1 MVVPEPPPGQ
11 PGPPA
16 APDVPPRLASA
27 NKRFSGR
34 SWALQRIDEWLAGDT
49 SLLIIT
55 GDPGAGKSAMA
66 AWLVGE
72 GPPPSDEDSAKA
84 LARLRERWDAVHF
97 CALQWERGSAD
108 PRHFAER
115 LALQLAD
122 VPGFTAAALEA
133 LRPQVTLNQTVT
145 ATDSVVTGIGALT
158 IQGQD
163 TAEVFRTC
171 VVAPLTHVMQR
182 SPALDIVVL
191 VDGLDEAA
199 SMPGHT
205 VTDLLTILL
214 SVPRVHLLI
223 GTRRQSDVLDAL
235 DDGRALVSY
244 LDLSAPE
251 LRAAA
256 EEDLRAYVVDRFA
269 TQEVELPAGAVDDIV
284 TASEGN
290 FAYAVYLLDE
300 VLTGARQATDLGGL
314 PKTLNG
320 LYESSLSRLREKH
333 ADTWEQ
339 EYWPLLGLV
348 TVSFRGAP
356 TTELA
361 TWAGVANEGVL
372 IQRITQL
379 APVIVFD
386 EAVEGWR
393 LFHRSM
399 AEFLSSRTA
408 PRQGTMGANRWFVDP
423 VRWHRTIADHYLA
436 VAGGGSGWNAVADY
450 GVHNVLQHLERAA
463 RLSIDVGE
471 RQEADESLA
480 SIETLLQD
488 PAFHAEQQERAR
500 DENPYARDLRA
511 CVLLLLDHRPLPAV
525 LAVLEVLARDPRPP
539 VRSIAVEALV
549 GAHERDPGQVRELLS
564 RQLRGEPTEQGVA
577 LNAMRFLGSKAIDL
591 FLEAASSSDESVRR
605 ATVIA
610 LYVLRRSG
618 AHNVADEVMNTLV
631 KRVRPSVTRSSRT
644 RLEFLSDLS
653 IAIYANNCESAE
665 VGHATSEL
673 WRTVLKDRLHLGLVN
688 QPFLEPLLKGVV
700 AGAFARRVAETAW
713 LADPGAGPQAL
724 TVPAEDSARV
734 ARVIPA
740 LDPGLDPAT
749 VEADL
754 AALLRS
760 PIPLLRVTAAMVLNV
775 HAHVDLESTAA
786 LANRLFDQGSGEA
799 RLWTVLAFTTRLPE
813 ADAGWTEVVEGL
825 TRRLV
830 VEEPDVFA
838 APGAGAFAGFDITL
852 VPLATAYADDGRPD
866 LPLVAELL
874 AGTDQADIGL
884 RRRTIEC
891 LAPVGMAHPD
901 LALASLQPVV
911 ADPQPELE
919 DALVGCLSIV
929 RVAHPEL
936 VDELLAGAHLGE
948 LRERVVAATDVQ
960 SVWRYVWWLGLY
972 KNAVHQAVH
981 YPLMRRELL
990 QGGLQALVEARTAR
1004 AFLSRF
1010 TSVVLRMV
1018 READYELIRW
1028 TGP

>member
-1 MVVPEPPPGQ
+1 MADVPPPA
-11 PGPPA
+11 P
-16 APDVPPRLASA
+16 PDVPPRLVSA
-27 NKRFSGR
+27 NTRFSGR

-49 SLLIIT
+49 SLLILT
-55 GDPGAGKSAMA
+55 GDPGTGKSALA
-66 AWLVGE
+66 AWLVGV
-72 GPPPSDEDSAKA
+72 GPPPPDEESAEA
-84 LARLRERWDAVHF
+84 LARLRQRWDAVHF

-133 LRPQVTLNQTVT
+133 LKTQVTVNQTVT

-163 TAEVFRTC
+163 TVEVFRTC
-171 VVAPLTHVMQR
+171 VVAPLTHVVER
-182 SPALDIVVL
+182 TPGLSIVVL

-205 VTDLLTILL
+205 VTDLLTLL
-214 SVPRVHLLI
+214 LGVSGVHLLI
-223 GTRRQSDVLDAL
+223 GTRRQGDVLDAL
-235 DDGRALVSY
+235 DNGRAPVGY
-244 LDLSAPE
+244 LDLSAAE
-251 LRAAA
+251 TRASAA
-256 EEDLRAYVVDRFA
+256 EDLRTYIVDRLA
-269 TQEVELPAGAVDDIV
+269 SSGSEVPAGAADDIV
-284 TASEGN
+284 EASEGN

-300 VLTGARQATDLGGL
+300 VLSGARQVTDLGGL

-333 ADTWEQ
+333 AAVWEQ

-361 TWAGVANEGVL
+361 TWAGVPNEGVL
-372 IQRITQL
+372 IQRITEM
-379 APVIVFD
+379 APVIRFD
-386 EAVEGWR
+386 DAVDGWR

-408 PRQGTMGANRWFVDP
+408 PRQGTIGANRWFVDP
-423 VRWHRTIADHYLA
+423 VRWHRTIADHYLG
-436 VAGGGSGWNAVADY
+436 VAGGANGWGAVADY
-450 GVHNVLQHLERAA
+450 GVRNVLQHLERAA
-463 RLSIDVGE
+463 RLSIEVGE
-471 RQEADESLA
+471 RQEADEALA
-480 SIETLLQD
+480 SIETLLQT
-488 PAFHAEQQERAR
+488 PAFHAEQQERTRA
-500 DENPYARDLRA
+500 ENPYARDVRA
-511 CVLLLLDHRPLPAV
+511 CVFLLLEHRPLPAV

-549 GAHERDPGQVRELLS
+549 RAHERDPEPVRTLLS

-577 LNAMRFLGSKAIDL
+577 LNAMRFLGSQAIDL
-591 FLEAASSSDESVRR
+591 FVEAASSSQESVRR

-618 AHNVADEVMNTLV
+618 ARSVADEVMSTLV
-631 KRVRPSVTRSSRT
+631 ERVRPSVTRSSRT

-665 VGHATSEL
+665 VGRATSEL

-688 QPFLEPLLKGVV
+688 QPFLEPLLKSVV

-713 LADPGAGPQAL
+713 LADPSTGPQAL
-724 TVPAEDSARV
+724 NVPAEDSARV

-740 LDPGLDPAT
+740 LDPGLDPGT

-760 PIPLLRVTAAMVLNV
+760 PIPLLRVTAAMALNV
-775 HAHVDLESTAA
+775 HAHVDLQGAAA

-799 RLWTVLAFTTRLPE
+799 RLWTVLGFTTRLPE
-813 ADAGWTEVVEGL
+813 AGAGWAEVVEGL
-825 TRRLV
+825 TRRLI
-830 VEEPDVFA
+830 VEEPGLFA
-838 APGAGAFAGFDITL
+838 AAGAGAFAGFDVTL

-874 AGTDQADIGL
+874 AGTGQADSGL
-884 RRRTIEC
+884 RRRIIEC

-901 LALASLQPVV
+901 LVLAALQPVI
-911 ADPQPELE
+911 ADPEPGLE

-929 RVAHPEL
+929 RVAHPEM
-936 VDELLAGAHLGE
+936 VDQLLAGAHLVD

-972 KNAVHQAVH
+972 KNAVNQAVH

-990 QGGLQALVEARTAR
+990 QGGLQALVEARSAR